1 MHLFTNNKT
10 TRNHNL
16 EQLGWVRGKSRE
28 QREGNS
34 ALTLPFHSVPIKQVN
49 LLGWWTKPDGKSQ
62 CSICLISQ
70 SVGGKATPRTLSC
83 SVSLNYKSWEHQSN
97 QSKKGACNHQV
108 LSCPLRQL
116 HTGLQMGQKR
126 EAKSKFHQDV
136 KNKLQELSAADSQEM
151 LPSADAKHSAS
162 IGFALK

>member
-1 MHLFTNNKT
+1 MTVLMEKPIKEDKVEKPPRRVPPFLRRQLEKGEPPGMVNKT
-10 TRNHNL
+10 
-16 EQLGWVRGKSRE
+16 
-28 QREGNS
+28 
-34 ALTLPFHSVPIKQVN
+34 
-49 LLGWWTKPDGKSQ
+49 DGKSQ

-70 SVGGKATPRTLSC
+70 SVGGKAMPRTLSC

-108 LSCPLRQL
+108 LSCPLHQL
-116 HTGLQMGQKR
+116 HTGLRMGQKR

-162 IGFALK
+162 IGSALK